1 MSIVTIAHHIQRQI
15 IEKLTFAPSL
25 KFSQL
30 KPDGLESNIFTYH
43 LRQLIQQKLVE
54 KTDDGYT
61 LAPAGLTYV
70 DSLSF
75 TNLKPRKQPKLVT
88 IIALQ
93 NNAGQWLLA
102 KRKIQ
107 PFIGRLMLI
116 NGKQHFG
123 EDPESHA
130 IRELEEKT
138 DLKIDLTRRGLADIQ
153 ISNADEVLLT
163 HVVGHVYQGKIDA
176 TELPADSE
184 RFHYQ
189 WCDQK
194 DLQDPDVMPGTR
206 EILAELSTSDSLFIT
221 SLHVSL

>member
-1 MSIVTIAHHIQRQI
+1 MSIVTIAHHIQCQI

-30 KPDGLESNIFTYH
+30 KPDGLESNIFNYH

-54 KTDDGYT
+54 KTDEGYV

-93 NNAGQWLLA
+93 NSAGEWLLA

-107 PFIGRLMLI
+107 PFIGRSMLI

-130 IRELEEKT
+130 LREVEEKT
-138 DLKIDLTRRGLADIQ
+138 GLKISLTRRGLADIQ
-153 ISNADEVLLT
+153 ISNAEGVLLT
-163 HVVGHVYQGKIDA
+163 HVVGHVYQGKIDD
-176 TELPADSE
+176 TKLPADTK

-189 WCDQK
+189 WCNVK
-194 DLQDPDVMPGTR
+194 TLKAADLMPGTR
-206 EILAELSTSDSLFIT
+206 EILDELTKSDSLFIT